1 MAAEDRAQPLANP
14 ARVQGGRMMGL
25 RRSWW
30 YTFFGIP
37 RGPLGRFGAWFMQRT
52 NGTFYRAMAAELALQ
67 PDDELLDV
75 GCGSARL
82 FADHARDVRYVAG
95 LDASEIQV
103 AMARKR
109 LAERIATGTA
119 EIVQGPAGDL
129 PWADGRFS
137 VATSVN
143 ALKFVPDPL
152 AALREMHRVL
162 RPGGRMAVTMGE
174 AEEAPADA
182 TEGIVDAWGQWQWTD
197 AVAQRLAEAAGFV
210 DVEVRVLPVFSK
222 ALLARGTKP
231 LPATADSAPDGSAPI
246 AEPVA

>member
-1 MAAEDRAQPLANP
+1 
-14 ARVQGGRMMGL
+14 MGL
-25 RRSWW
+25 RRRWW
-30 YTFFGIP
+30 MTFFGIP

-52 NGTFYRAMAAELALQ
+52 NGTFYRAMAAELDLR
-67 PDDELLDV
+67 PEDELLDV

-95 LDASEIQV
+95 LDASGVQV
-103 AMARKR
+103 TMARKR
-109 LAERIATGTA
+109 LAQRIAAGTA
-119 EIVQGPAGDL
+119 EVVEGTASEL
-129 PWADGRFS
+129 PWEDGRFS

-182 TEGIVDAWGQWQWTD
+182 REGIVDVWGQWQWTD
-197 AVAQRLAEAAGFV
+197 AAAQRLLEEAGFA
-210 DVEVRVLPVFSK
+210 DPEVRVLPVFSK
-222 ALLARGTKP
+222 ALLARGSK
-231 LPATADSAPDGSAPI
+231 
-246 AEPVA
+246 PVA

>member
-1 MAAEDRAQPLANP
+1 M
-14 ARVQGGRMMGL
+14 
-25 RRSWW
+25 
-30 YTFFGIP
+30 TFFGIP

-52 NGTFYRAMAAELALQ
+52 NGTFYRAMAAELDLQ
-67 PDDELLDV
+67 PEDELLDV

-95 LDASEIQV
+95 LDASDVQV

-109 LAERIATGTA
+109 LAQRIAAGTA
-119 EIVQGPAGDL
+119 EIVGGAAGEL
-129 PWADGRFS
+129 PWEDGRFS

-174 AEEAPADA
+174 AEEAPPDA
-182 TEGIVDAWGQWQWTD
+182 TEGIVDVWGQWQWTD
-197 AVAQRLAEAAGFV
+197 AAARQLVEEAGFA
-210 DVEVRVLPVFSK
+210 DVEIRVLPVFSK

-231 LPATADSAPDGSAPI
+231 ASGLADAPPENADPM